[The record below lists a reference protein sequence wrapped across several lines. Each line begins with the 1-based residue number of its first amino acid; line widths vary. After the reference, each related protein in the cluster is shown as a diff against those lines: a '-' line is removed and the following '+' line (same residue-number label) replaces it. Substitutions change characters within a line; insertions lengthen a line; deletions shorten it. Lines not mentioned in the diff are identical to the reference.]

1 GASWACDGAGPP
13 AAGPPG
19 GGAAEAVA
27 VPGGGP
33 PGMTTTRVPTL
44 VRSNRSD
51 TSSFSMPMQP
61 EETNLPM
68 VEGWL
73 VPWMRY
79 TVEPRYIARAP
90 SGLPGPPAMKRGRYG
105 WRSIIS
111 LGGCQS
117 GHSALREIFCTPAQV
132 KPSRPTRTP

>member
-1 GASWACDGAGPP
+1 MGASWACDGAGPP
-13 AAGPPG
+13 ATGPPG

-33 PGMTTTRVPTL
+33 PGITTTRVPTL

-61 EETNLPM
+61 DETNLPI

-79 TVEPRYIARAP
+79 TVLPRYIARAP
-90 SGLPGPPAMKRGRYG
+90 SGLPAPTTLNRGR
-105 WRSIIS
+105 
-111 LGGCQS
+111 
-117 GHSALREIFCTPAQV
+117 
-132 KPSRPTRTP
+132 